1 MARVRLYLM
10 PDDQNRVFYFVR
22 SGRVR
27 DSIPVLRLRALVNL
41 VPHVRPG
48 GPNAAGAAHPEC
60 IIDTGSPLSIVPEYI
75 WSHFYPGV
83 VTRLPFDPVMPQVHR
98 FVSVGNGNYPYE
110 LGELTIRLTDHRQRT
125 LDVRIVA
132 QLTRDGGALTIPMTL
147 GLRGGAIDGRI
158 LRSEPDPA
166 APFGQSWWLED
177 P

>member
-1 MARVRLYLM
+1 MARVRLYLI
-10 PDDQNRVFYFVR
+10 PDHRNQAFRFVR
-22 SGRVR
+22 PGGVR
-27 DSIPVLRLRALVNL
+27 ASIPVLRLRALVNL

-48 GPNAAGAAHPEC
+48 GRDALHAGLPPC

-75 WSHFYPGV
+75 WRHFYPGA
-83 VTRLPFDPVMPQVHR
+83 VTPLPFDPAMPRAER

-110 LGELTIRLTDHRQRT
+110 LGELTVRLWDQERRAM
-125 LDVRIVA
+125 DVCIVA

-166 APFGQSWWLED
+166 APFGQAWWLED